1 MLPLSS
7 RGGGGIFERVRFPGM
22 GIVRILLARRS
33 TFVRPALATAHHDR
47 LLLVCHSGDRLLT
60 PVVAIS

>member
-1 MLPLSS
+1 
-7 RGGGGIFERVRFPGM
+7 M